1 MWWGEEGVCVGL
13 FFLPLKVYLKV
24 GILLPASSD
33 LRILVIEGEC
43 WTAGLVHYLC
53 FLSLRDLEGGDY
65 PNSCL
70 LGNARGEGKLPSWV
84 DGLTSERSWRERNAD
99 VLIPCGPFLPGL
111 TQKGA
116 LNWKKTV
123 PLQKIVHVYFWSS
136 CQPANVCF
144 CKSLLPFF
152 LVWLLF
158 ILSID
163 VQEGMS
169 FTVISLSCLAFKDV
183 YFAILNLNIA
193 LESFLLVTFCLLD

>member
-24 GILLPASSD
+24 DILLPASPD

-53 FLSLRDLEGGDY
+53 FLSLWDLEGGDY

-84 DGLTSERSWRERNAD
+84 DGLTSERSWREQNAD
-99 VLIPCGPFLPGL
+99 VLIPCGPFLPSL

-136 CQPANVCF
+136 CHPANIRF
-144 CKSLLPFF
+144 YKSLLPFYF
-152 LVWLLF
+152 FIWLLV
-158 ILSID
+158 ILSTD

-169 FTVISLSCLAFKDV
+169 FTLISVYLAQPLRML
-183 YFAILNLNIA
+183 ILQY
-193 LESFLLVTFCLLD
+193 

>member
-24 GILLPASSD
+24 DILLPASPD

-53 FLSLRDLEGGDY
+53 FLSLQDLEGGDY

-84 DGLTSERSWRERNAD
+84 DGLTSERLWRERNAD
-99 VLIPCGPFLPGL
+99 VLIPCGPFLPSL

-116 LNWKKTV
+116 LNRKKTV

-136 CQPANVCF
+136 CQPANIHF
-144 CKSLLPFF
+144 YKSLLPFF
-152 LVWLLF
+152 LMWLLF
-158 ILSID
+158 ILSTD
-163 VQEGMS
+163 VEEGMS

-183 YFAILNLNIA
+183 NFVILNLNI
-193 LESFLLVTFCLLD
+193 LLGSFLLVTFCLFD